1 MDIQGS
7 LPLIVV
13 LVVAGFLLGN
23 MFAAKPKAHEVRTS
37 DFRLLA
43 RQLGFN
49 PKFVSR
55 PDWLPAVVQTGVRAN
70 NHAVKNQ
77 MVTAYAV
84 INDEWRLPLVRLA
97 ATDATWQTIE
107 GSHALHGA
115 LIDLPKDISDHVVGL
130 QAKANSVIIYW
141 HDGRYQSWQGTK
153 KLDKPLAKQELTA
166 LQAQLTAWGD
176 EMNRKNQPRI
186 NPILI

>member
-43 RQLGFN
+43 RRLGFN
-49 PKFVSR
+49 PKFVSC
-55 PDWLPAVVQTGVRAN
+55 PDWLPAAAQTGVRAN
-70 NHAVKNQ
+70 NHSLKNQ

-97 ATDATWQTIE
+97 ATDGTWQTID
-107 GSHALHGA
+107 GGHALDGA
-115 LIDLPKDISDHVVGL
+115 SIGLPKDIGDHVAGL

-141 HDGRYQSWQGTK
+141 QDGRYQSWQGTK
-153 KLDKPLAKQELTA
+153 KLDKSLAEQELTA

-176 EMNRKNQPRI
+176 EMNRIKSAKH
-186 NPILI
+186 

>member
-43 RQLGFN
+43 RRLGFN

-55 PDWLPAVVQTGVRAN
+55 PDWLPAAPQTGVRAN

-84 INDEWRLPLVRLA
+84 INDEWRLPLVRLSVA
-97 ATDATWQTIE
+97 DGVWQAID
-107 GSHALHGA
+107 GDCMLAGVP
-115 LIDLPKDISDHVVGL
+115 IDLPKDIKNHVVGL
-130 QAKANSVIIYW
+130 QAKANSVIVYW

-153 KLDKPLAKQELTA
+153 KLDKKLAEQDLATLK
-166 LQAQLTAWGD
+166 AQIITWGD
-176 EMNRKNQPRI
+176 EI
-186 NPILI
+186 NHTRTAKS